1 MIWVKKNW
9 KRKND
14 GQFEI
19 QGQKERDLTEE
30 INLRPEKKRIT
41 NRRKKLKDRKR
52 ETYKQKEG
60 NLRTER
66 KTYAQ
71 KGRLTYRMT
80 NIESKQTERRV
91 IKV

>member
-1 MIWVKKNW
+1 MKKNW
-9 KRKND
+9 KRNND

-19 QGQKERDLTEE
+19 QGQKERDLQTAE
-30 INLRPEKKRIT
+30 R
-41 NRRKKLKDRKR
+41 
-52 ETYKQKEG
+52 

-66 KTYAQ
+66 EKPTNREKETYAQ